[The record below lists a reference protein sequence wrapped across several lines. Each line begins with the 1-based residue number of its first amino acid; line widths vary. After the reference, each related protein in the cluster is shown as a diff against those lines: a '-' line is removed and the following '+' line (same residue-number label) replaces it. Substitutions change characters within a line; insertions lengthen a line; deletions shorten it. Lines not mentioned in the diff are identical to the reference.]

1 MAADIELSQED
12 RLPWLETVESDEPEG
27 PGAGRVI
34 AAVVLALLL
43 LAGGVFAVFKLTN
56 HPSAPAVASGSGDTI
71 APPPGDYKVK
81 PQDPGGLKVG
91 GEGDTAVATSTG
103 TGAPGR
109 IDPKQV
115 PEKPVASAAPKPAV
129 TPTAPEK
136 EGTRIVSAVPPPGGR
151 LVVAAPVHPVHGVPG
166 WASGGALVQL
176 AAYPSEAT
184 ANAAWSSYAK
194 RFSYLAT
201 LGKVVQPAEV
211 GGHTVYRLRVN
222 AGSAGAAADICGR
235 LKVAGEDCFV
245 TAG

>member
-1 MAADIELSQED
+1 MAADIELSNED
-12 RLPWLETVESDEPEG
+12 RLPWLETVEPDQPDG
-27 PGAGRVI
+27 PGLGRVF
-34 AAVVLALLL
+34 AFVVLALLL

-56 HPSAPAVASGSGDTI
+56 HAAAPAVASGAGDTI

-109 IDPKQV
+109 IDARQM
-115 PEKPVASAAPKPAV
+115 PEKPVAGGAPAVAPKP
-129 TPTAPEK
+129 TPAEK
-136 EGTRIVSAVPPPGGR
+136 AGTRVVSTVPPPGGQ
-151 LVVAAPVHPVHGVPG
+151 LVPVAPARAIRGVPG
-166 WASGGALVQL
+166 SASGGALVQL

-184 ANAAWSSYAK
+184 ANAAWAAYAK
-194 RFSYLAT
+194 RFAYLAP

-211 GGHTVYRLRVN
+211 NGRTVYRLRVN
-222 AGSAGAAADICGR
+222 AGSAGAAADLCGR

>member
-1 MAADIELSQED
+1 MAPDIELSNED
-12 RLPWLETVESDEPEG
+12 RLPWLETVEPEEPEG
-27 PGAGRVI
+27 PGLGRVF
-34 AAVVLALLL
+34 AFVVLALLL
-43 LAGGVFAVFKLTN
+43 LAGGVFAVFKLTS
-56 HPSAPAVASGSGDTI
+56 HAAAPEVAGGAGDTI

-103 TGAPGR
+103 SGAPGR
-109 IDPKQV
+109 IDPKQM
-115 PEKPVASAAPKPAV
+115 PEKPVAAASSTPAAKTSSA
-129 TPTAPEK
+129 EK
-136 EGTRIVSAVPPPGGR
+136 AGTRVVSTVPPPGGR
-151 LVVAAPVHPVHGVPG
+151 LVAVPPAHAVRGVPG
-166 WASGGALVQL
+166 SASGGALVQL

-211 GGHTVYRLRVN
+211 GGRTVYRLRVN
-222 AGSAGAAADICGR
+222 AGSAGAAADLCGR